1 MLQALAYVPVFVLV
15 VFRLAG
21 MMLYAPLFG
30 SARIP
35 RRIKAAIVLVLALG
49 MAPGLAPPVLLPQTP
64 WELALGIA
72 GELAFGLAM
81 GMVMSFVFIAVQWAG
96 AMIGQQMGLNMSEVL
111 DPSMGG
117 GGSIIGD
124 LYYMMTLVVFL
135 SVGGHRMMLQGVRE
149 SFDLLP
155 LLSVGMNHSLFDLLT
170 RLLEGATVLAMQLAA
185 PVLVTMLVVDLTLG
199 LIGRAVP
206 QMNVMA
212 MGLSLRSAAGMVVII
227 VALTLGVRVMRSAV
241 EQSMLDA
248 WNGWTTPA
256 TASPQSG

>member
-35 RRIKAAIVLVLALG
+35 RRIKGAIVLVLALG
-49 MAPGLAPPVLLPQTP
+49 MAPGLAPPVVMPQTA
-64 WELALGIA
+64 WQLALGIG
-72 GELAFGLAM
+72 GEIAFGLAM

-96 AMIGQQMGLNMSEVL
+96 AMVGQQMGLNMAEVM
-111 DPSMGG
+111 DPAMGG

-135 SVGGHRMMLQGVRE
+135 LVGGHRMMLQGVRE

-155 LLSVGMNHSLFDLLT
+155 LLSVGMNQSLFDLLA
-170 RLLEGATVLAMQLAA
+170 RLLESATVLAMQLAA
-185 PVLVTMLVVDLTLG
+185 PVLVTMLVVDLVLG

-212 MGLSLRSAAGMVVII
+212 MGLSLRAAAGLVVII
-227 VALTLGVRVMRSAV
+227 VSLTLAIRVMRTSV
-241 EQSMLDA
+241 EKSMLTA
-248 WNGWTTPA
+248 WDGWTAPA
-256 TASPQSG
+256 LHNSGG